1 MVAHVAAASGCA
13 DDSLNTL
20 RYAEQLRA
28 AFSRKPADPPPAAA
42 AAAVAATAAAAAA
55 AAAASRQQASA
66 RPLMP
71 QPAPARAPTPPH
83 APPAAV
89 ASATEQPAIESA
101 APSLPP
107 PSLPPPS
114 LPPPSLPPP
123 SLPPPSQPAGE
134 QHQRTLEVLQDV
146 LRCCHDPAAW
156 QKEEAALLQLAGSLE
171 GTQQY
176 ADHLDK
182 VLTDRADM
190 FLKMRDGLRVLREK
204 ARATA
209 APQPNSRA
217 AVLLD

>member
-123 SLPPPSQPAGE
+123 SQPAGE

>member
-42 AAAVAATAAAAAA
+42 AAAVAANAAAAAA
-55 AAAASRQQASA
+55 AAAASYQQASA
-66 RPLMP
+66 RPLTP

-101 APSLPP
+101 A

>member
-42 AAAVAATAAAAAA
+42 AAAVAANAAAAAA

-66 RPLMP
+66 RPLTP

-101 APSLPP
+101 A

>member
-42 AAAVAATAAAAAA
+42 AAAVAANAAAAAA

-66 RPLMP
+66 RPLTP

-101 APSLPP
+101 A
-107 PSLPPPS
+107 
-114 LPPPSLPPP
+114 PSLPPP

>member
-1 MVAHVAAASGCA
+1 M
-13 DDSLNTL
+13 
-20 RYAEQLRA
+20 
-28 AFSRKPADPPPAAA
+28 
-42 AAAVAATAAAAAA
+42 
-55 AAAASRQQASA
+55 
-66 RPLMP
+66 
-71 QPAPARAPTPPH
+71 
-83 APPAAV
+83 
-89 ASATEQPAIESA
+89 
-101 APSLPP
+101 
-107 PSLPPPS
+107 
-114 LPPPSLPPP
+114 
-123 SLPPPSQPAGE
+123 
-134 QHQRTLEVLQDV
+134 

>member
-66 RPLMP
+66 RPLTP

-101 APSLPP
+101 A
-107 PSLPPPS
+107 
-114 LPPPSLPPP
+114 PSLPPP